1 MRLATY
7 IVSALALLIG
17 VFNITKINFDA
28 PLMGDSYTA
37 VITTIAAGCAI
48 LLCSIIRVSKE
59 VDNVVKQKIND

>member
-7 IVSALALLIG
+7 IVSALALIIG

-28 PLMGDSYTA
+28 PMIGDSYIA
-37 VITTIAAGCAI
+37 IITTLSAGCAI

>member
-7 IVSALALLIG
+7 IVSALALIIG

-59 VDNVVKQKIND
+59 VVNVVKQKIND

>member
-7 IVSALALLIG
+7 IVSALALIIG

-28 PLMGDSYTA
+28 PLMGDSYIA